1 MSNIKIGLFGFGV
14 VGQGV
19 YEVIRKSK
27 NAHAEIAKICV
38 HDLSKPR
45 SIEVDPSLLTD
56 KAEDILN
63 NPEIN
68 LIVEVINNADDAFS
82 IVKTALE
89 KGIPVVSGSKAMLAK
104 HLPELIELQKKHNVA
119 LLYDASSCGSIPV
132 IRNLEEYYD
141 NDLLLEVKGILN
153 GSSNYILSRVFDH
166 KEAYA
171 SALRKAQE
179 LGFAETDPSFDIE
192 GYDSL
197 FKLVII
203 TVHALGTYVAPE
215 KIFTYGI
222 STIHDSD
229 IQYAREKG
237 VKIKLV
243 AQVVKVSD
251 EHFTMFV
258 MPEFVNPNKYIY
270 SVDDEYNGVVIRGE
284 CYDRQFMFGKGA
296 GSLPTA
302 SSILSDVMARLHDYR
317 YEYKKQNY
325 LQKPDYTTDITLKI
339 YVRYSET
346 NIQHV
351 LNFDEIHE
359 QYISSESNYV
369 IGEIKLSELLAKRDK
384 LHAKDLF
391 IANIPIFFIN
401 QDN

>member
-27 NAHAEIAKICV
+27 NAHAEIVKICV
-38 HDLSKPR
+38 HDLTKPR
-45 SIEVDPSLLTD
+45 QVEVPASLLTD

-68 LIVEVINNADDAFS
+68 LIVEVINNAEDAFS

-89 KGIPVVSGSKAMLAK
+89 KGSPVVSGSKAMLAK
-104 HLPELIELQKKHNVA
+104 HLPELIELQKKHHVA
-119 LLYDASSCGSIPV
+119 LQYAASSCGSIPV

-166 KEAYA
+166 KEPYEN
-171 SALRKAQE
+171 ALRKAQE

-203 TVHALGTYVAPE
+203 TMHALGTYVAPE

-243 AQVVKVSD
+243 AQVVKVSE

-258 MPEFVNPNKYIY
+258 MPEFVGPNKYIY

-339 YVRYSET
+339 YVRYSQT
-346 NIQHV
+346 NILHV
-351 LNFDEIHE
+351 LNFDAIHE

-369 IGEIKLSELLAKRDK
+369 IGDIKLSELLAKRDQ

-391 IANIPIFFIN
+391 IANIPIFFLN

>member
-1 MSNIKIGLFGFGV
+1 
-14 VGQGV
+14 
-19 YEVIRKSK
+19 
-27 NAHAEIAKICV
+27 
-38 HDLSKPR
+38 
-45 SIEVDPSLLTD
+45 
-56 KAEDILN
+56 
-63 NPEIN
+63 
-68 LIVEVINNADDAFS
+68 
-82 IVKTALE
+82 
-89 KGIPVVSGSKAMLAK
+89 MLAH
-104 HLPELIELQKKHNVA
+104 HLPELIDIQKTRGVA

-166 KEAYA
+166 KDSYA
-171 SALRKAQE
+171 NALAQAQA
-179 LGFAETDPSFDIE
+179 LGFAESDPSFDIE

-203 TVHALGTYVAPE
+203 TVHALGTYVDPE
-215 KIFTYGI
+215 RIFTYGI

-229 IQYAREKG
+229 IQYAREKN

-258 MPEFVNPNKYIY
+258 MPEFVNPSKYIY

-302 SSILSDVMARLHDYR
+302 SSILSDIMARLNNYR
-317 YEYKKQNY
+317 YEYKKMNY
-325 LQKPDYTTDITLKI
+325 MQKPDYTTDITLKV
-339 YVRYSET
+339 YARYTETDVRG
-346 NIQHV
+346 I
-351 LNFDEIHE
+351 LNFSKIHE
-359 QYISSESNYV
+359 QYSSDESNYV
-369 IGEIKLSELLAKRDK
+369 IGDILLSELIAKRPQ
-384 LHAKDLF
+384 LSGKDVFL
-391 IANIPIFFIN
+391 ANIPIFFLN
-401 QDN
+401 RD

>member
-1 MSNIKIGLFGFGV
+1 MSKIKIGLFGFGV
-14 VGQGV
+14 VGQGI
-19 YEVIRKSK
+19 YEVVRKAK
-27 NAHAEIAKICV
+27 NANAEIVKICV
-38 HDLSKPR
+38 RDPEKPR
-45 SIEVDPSLLTD
+45 KIQAD
-56 KAEDILN
+56 KRLFTTSVEEILDSPN
-63 NPEIN
+63 IN
-68 LIVEVINNADDAFS
+68 LVVEVINDPDAAYD
-82 IVKTALE
+82 IVKRSMLR
-89 KGIPVVSGSKAMLAK
+89 GIPVVSGSKTMLAR
-104 HLPELIELQKKHNVA
+104 HLPELIELQKTRHVA

-166 KEAYA
+166 AEPYA
-171 SALRKAQE
+171 DALAQAQA
-179 LGFAETDPSFDIE
+179 LGFAESDPSFDIE

-215 KIFTYGI
+215 RIFTYGI

-229 IQYAREKG
+229 IRYAREKG

-258 MPEFVNPNKYIY
+258 MPEFVTPDKYIY

-302 SSILSDVMARLHDYR
+302 SSILSDIMARLHDYR
-317 YEYKKQNY
+317 YEYKKMNY
-325 LQKPDYTTDITLKI
+325 VQKPGYTTDITLKV
-339 YVRYSET
+339 YVRYKET
-346 NIQHV
+346 DIHNILH
-351 LNFDEIHE
+351 FDKIRE
-359 QYISSESNYV
+359 QYIGEERNNV
-369 IGEIKLSELLAKRDK
+369 IGDILLSELMDKRSQLSGRDVF
-384 LHAKDLF
+384 L
-391 IANIPIFFIN
+391 ANIPIFFLN
-401 QDN
+401 RDR

>member
-1 MSNIKIGLFGFGV
+1 MARIKIGLFGFGV
-14 VGQGV
+14 VGQGIYQV
-19 YEVIRKSK
+19 VGKSK
-27 NAHAEIAKICV
+27 NADAEIVRICV
-38 HDLSKPR
+38 RNPDKPR
-45 SIEVDPSLLTD
+45 KVAADPSLFTTR
-56 KAEDILN
+56 AEELLDD
-63 NPEIN
+63 PEIN
-68 LIVEVINNADDAFS
+68 LIVEVIDDAEAS
-82 IVKTALE
+82 YRIVRSALQR
-89 KGIPVVSGSKAMLAK
+89 GIPVVSGNKTMLAH
-104 HLPELIELQKKHNVA
+104 HLPELIGLQKERGVA

-166 KEAYA
+166 DEEYGA
-171 SALRKAQE
+171 ALRQAQE
-179 LGFAETDPSFDIE
+179 AGFAESDPSFDIE

-215 KIFTYGI
+215 RIFTYGI

-229 IQYAREKG
+229 IRYAREKG

-258 MPEFVNPNKYIY
+258 MPEFVTPSKYIY

-302 SSILSDVMARLHDYR
+302 SSILSDIMARLHDYR
-317 YEYKKQNY
+317 YEYKKLNY
-325 LQKPDYTTDITLKI
+325 LHKPEYTTDITLKV
-339 YVRYSET
+339 YVRYRTTDVCGILRFEK
-346 NIQHV
+346 I
-351 LNFDEIHE
+351 LER
-359 QYISSESNYV
+359 YSSEESDYV
-369 IGEIKLSELLAKRDK
+369 IGEIALSELLAKRPQLAGD
-384 LHAKDLF
+384 DVF
-391 IANIPIFFIN
+391 IANIPIFFL
-401 QDN
+401 DKD